1 MISIADALNDIIKS
15 YPLIEDGLSRGL
27 INYSAFAREV
37 RREIEKKLYKD
48 VKEGAIVMALKR
60 ISEKLAK
67 NASQKKSLDL
77 TDLTVRSNLSE
88 LTFQNSETLPEKTR
102 KLFNDIA
109 GQRNTVCTL
118 SEGIRETT
126 FIVSSEIVSN
136 VKKTFK
142 GETLVS
148 EIKDLS
154 SVTIRLPKEV
164 VYIPGVYYQILKTL
178 AWENI
183 NVIEVLS
190 TYTELTIMIENK
202 NVDRAFSIL
211 KNLGNSI

>member
-1 MISIADALNDIIKS
+1 MISVSDALNDIIKS

-60 ISEKLAK
+60 ISENLAK

-102 KLFNDIA
+102 ELFDKVA
-109 GQRNTVCTL
+109 SKKETVCTL
-118 SEGIRETT
+118 SEGVRETT
-126 FIVSSEIVSN
+126 FIVSSEITN
-136 VKKTFK
+136 EVKKIFR
-142 GETLVS
+142 GEILVS
-148 EIKDLS
+148 EIKSLS

-164 VYIPGVYYQILKTL
+164 VYIPGVYYQILKSL

-190 TYTELTIMIENK
+190 TYTELTIIVEDK
-202 NVDRAFSIL
+202 NVDRAFSSL
-211 KNLGNSI
+211 KNLTF